1 MDWKNHILKTII
13 LPKAIYRF
21 NAIPIKP
28 QWYFPQNWNK
38 KFYNFYGNT
47 KDAKQQNHSEK
58 EMELEGSGSLYY
70 KATVIITVVLAQKK
84 RKISGAG

>member
-1 MDWKNHILKTII
+1 MQSLSNH
-13 LPKAIYRF
+13 
-21 NAIPIKP
+21 

-47 KDAKQQNHSEK
+47 KDSKQQNHLEK

-70 KATVIITVVLAQKK
+70 KAAVIMTAWYLHKKK
-84 RKISGAG
+84 RERSVEQARKLSHKPTYLWSLNL